1 MSINSDDVENTT
13 QNTKSSVLSWED
25 CSCIERKG
33 AFWLNEIFG
42 LIFILVHHSFLDDKV
57 LTLENQTDKQNS
69 LLTGWVAGEKKA
81 WNIAPWKKE
90 KCQLLSLVPL
100 FVTLGLQPTRL
111 LCPWVLRARILE
123 WVAIPFSK
131 ESSWPRDW
139 TALHIDSLPSELPGT
154 WGCTKHQ
161 SGLWERSRKGRPE
174 IAGDREMEEVLKRWR
189 QRPSKQPCKMQGFTV
204 FEALGYH
211 F

>member
-100 FVTLGLQPTRL
+100 FVTPWTTAHQAPLSMGSPGKNTGVGSHSLFQGIFLAQGLNCTAHRFFTIWATRD
-111 LCPWVLRARILE
+111 LR
-123 WVAIPFSK
+123 
-131 ESSWPRDW
+131 
-139 TALHIDSLPSELPGT
+139 LH
-154 WGCTKHQ
+154 
-161 SGLWERSRKGRPE
+161 
-174 IAGDREMEEVLKRWR
+174 
-189 QRPSKQPCKMQGFTV
+189 
-204 FEALGYH
+204 
-211 F
+211 

>member
-1 MSINSDDVENTT
+1 MTLRTPHRTLSPLCSHGRTVPALREREHFDWMKYLGWFLYWYTIPSWMIKCSHWKTRQINKTHCWLDGLLGKRRLGILLPEKK
-13 QNTKSSVLSWED
+13 KSVSCSVLS
-25 CSCIERKG
+25 
-33 AFWLNEIFG
+33 
-42 LIFILVHHSFLDDKV
+42 HSL
-57 LTLENQTDKQNS
+57 
-69 LLTGWVAGEKKA
+69 W
-81 WNIAPWKKE
+81 P
-90 KCQLLSLVPL
+90 
-100 FVTLGLQPTRL
+100 LGLQPTRL

>member
-69 LLTGWVAGEKKA
+69 LLTGWVAGILLPEKK
-81 WNIAPWKKE
+81 KSVS
-90 KCQLLSLVPL
+90 CSVLSHSLWP
-100 FVTLGLQPTRL
+100 LGLQPTRL

-161 SGLWERSRKGRPE
+161 SGLWGRSRKGRPE